1 MKDKIETF
9 LKRIDLKPEMKLICD
24 IFEFIYECD
33 AKKIVGLEERMAA
46 LFCRSVAYLP
56 QDDIPEEVK
65 NLLLNAFLNI
75 RTMANQRN
83 GTSEL
88 RTIYLLN
95 QVYQSNAKT
104 EYDEIIEED
113 FELLLDNLE
122 KIRILFRIVDDNADE
137 YFPISSLLFN
147 LIDCDNL
154 VRDIRKVKT
163 IQALML
169 ALQIFDK
176 SKYPKQ
182 FEDIQNIVHEKEL
195 KFIEYLFDGAS
206 RLGGD
211 EWKCNYEKNGTL
223 VLYDAKNS
231 SILIRNINREYFEI
245 DKNIQDIYN
254 FSEVHEEKNEEETG
268 MAYYVEYPMSNFDPV
283 DLVNEF
289 SIVNNRNSILQI
301 LKLIYEDKY
310 YNILLEHS
318 LFRDSKNVRP
328 INPFAKNDMY
338 TIIDGNSVSDGL
350 VEVSKWLKKYGLVRL
365 AGNGIQIVN
374 LGTFISL
381 EKICTVKFEL
391 LGIDDESINFTELLV
406 NWVRN
411 CPNKRASFNIFLK
424 EYTEELKYIYEME
437 DLFNKNFEDD
447 YFMPYSI
454 DSKLIDELDF
464 DGIISAFPIRTFN
477 VKKDFLEDSITI
489 SLDGGDEDFSDYEI
503 KDISG
508 DETRGL
514 AGDILACVD
523 EENHVLYTGVEVKQY
538 TLLKEK
544 ISQLNSKSLN
554 REVIDK
560 IGDFNVFQIVK
571 MMNCF
576 EIAFKR
582 IHPGIPMIDIA
593 RYRLAHHLLLLKL
606 DQDKVTPWIE
616 LLNSHEIVEYSFVNS
631 LPHNGEQGVLYVPK
645 DRSRSQSTFKHI
657 YEKYISNPLK
667 RDVIDIYDQK
677 ITLEADGYYVG
688 HEKITKVVF
697 LFDLIQN
704 GKATKDM
711 LDYYLNKNSVEDNI
725 HIVFY
730 CNDKKVSVAE
740 IIEMNNECEVEVYA
754 IYSGEGGRKKV
765 QEYLNKKLVCRKCTV
780 LEPLKNLSRVLSKED
795 DELCKSIY
803 KGRLG
808 GKIYPGDYIV
818 IREYNQPKHNI
829 MSDDIMKLEK
839 VTALFCK
846 RAENY

>member
-9 LKRIDLKPEMKLICD
+9 LKRIDLKPEIKLICE
-24 IFEFIYECD
+24 IFEFIHGCD
-33 AKKIVGLEERMAA
+33 TKKIVGLEERMAA
-46 LFCRSVAYLP
+46 LFCRSVACLP
-56 QDDIPEEVK
+56 QDDISEEVK
-65 NLLLNAFLNI
+65 KLLLDAFLNI

-95 QVYQSNAKT
+95 KVYQSDAKT

-122 KIRILFRIVDDNADE
+122 KIRILFRIVDDNQDE

-154 VRDIRKVKT
+154 VREIREVKT

-176 SKYPKQ
+176 SKYPRQ
-182 FEDIQNIVHEKEL
+182 FEDIQNIVHEKDL
-195 KFIEYLFDGAS
+195 KFIKYLFNGAS

-211 EWKCNYEKNGTL
+211 EWKYNYEKNGTL

-254 FSEVHEEKNEEETG
+254 ISNVHEEKNEEETG
-268 MAYYVEYPMSNFDPV
+268 MAYYVEYKMSDFDPV
-283 DLVNEF
+283 DLVKEF
-289 SIVNNRNSILQI
+289 SIINNRNSILQI

-310 YNILLEHS
+310 YNIIIEHS
-318 LFRDSKNVRP
+318 LFRGSKSVSP
-328 INPFAKNDMY
+328 INPFAKNDTY
-338 TIIDGNSVSDGL
+338 TIVDGNSVTDGL
-350 VEVSKWLKKYGLVRL
+350 VKVSEWLKKYGLVSL

-381 EKICTVKFEL
+381 EKIYTVKFDL
-391 LGIDDESINFTELLV
+391 LGIDDKNISFTELLV
-406 NWVRN
+406 NWIRN
-411 CPNKRASFNIFLK
+411 CPNKIAAFDIFLK
-424 EYTEELKYIYEME
+424 EYTEELKYIYEMQ

-447 YFMPYSI
+447 YFMPYPI
-454 DSKLIDELDF
+454 DSKVIDELDF
-464 DGIISAFPIRTFN
+464 DDIISDFQICTFN

-489 SLDGGDEDFSDYEI
+489 SLVGSNEDFSNYEI
-503 KDISG
+503 RDILG
-508 DETRGL
+508 EETRGL
-514 AGDILACVD
+514 LGDILACVD
-523 EENHVLYTGVEVKQY
+523 KEKHILYTGVEVKHY
-538 TLLKEK
+538 ILLKEK
-544 ISQLNSKSLN
+544 ISQFNSKALN
-554 REVIDK
+554 KDVMDRIS
-560 IGDFNVFQIVK
+560 DFNVSKIVK

-576 EIAFKR
+576 ETAFKR

-593 RYRLAHHLLLLKL
+593 RYRLANHLLLLNL
-606 DQDKVTPWIE
+606 DYDKVLSWIE
-616 LLNSHEIVEYSFVNS
+616 LLNKHEIVDYSFVDS
-631 LPHNGEQGVLYVPK
+631 LPYNGEQGVLYVPK

-657 YEKYISNPLK
+657 YEKYILNPLK
-667 RDVIDIYDQK
+667 RDVVDIYDPK
-677 ITLEADGYYVG
+677 ITLEADGYHVG
-688 HEKITKVVF
+688 NKRITKVVF

-704 GKATKDM
+704 GKATKDT
-711 LDYYLNKNSVEDNI
+711 LDYYLNKNSFEDNI
-725 HIVFY
+725 HMVFY
-730 CNDKKVSVAE
+730 CNGKKVSVAE
-740 IIEMNNECEVEVYA
+740 IIEMNNKCEVEVYA

-765 QEYLNKKLVCRKCTV
+765 QEYLNKKLVHRKCTV
-780 LEPLKNLSRVLSKED
+780 LEPLKKLSHMLSEED
-795 DELCKSIY
+795 DKLCKLIY

-818 IREYNQPKHNI
+818 VREYNQPKHNI